1 MDPDRILVRL
11 AKQGNRA
18 AFGKL
23 AQKYRDQILAL
34 TFDFLKDYE
43 SAKDIAQDVFI
54 KAFKNIRD
62 FEEKAQFSSW
72 LYRITVNACLDA
84 QKRVHK
90 RPEKRIESSEHE
102 SAKQRVKESS
112 QLDSIDD
119 TMAYALDKL
128 SNNQR
133 TAVILRYFHDKTI
146 QEIAEVIDCAEST
159 VRIHLHRAM
168 LKLSNSLKVKG

>member
-11 AKQGNRA
+11 AKHGNRA

-23 AQKYRDQILAL
+23 AQKYRDQVLAL

-54 KAFKNIRD
+54 KAFKNMRD

-84 QKRVHK
+84 QKRVK
-90 RPEKRIESSEHE
+90 NRPETRIESSEHE
-102 SAKQRVKESS
+102 TAEQRVKENN

-119 TMAYALDKL
+119 TMAYALEQL

-168 LKLSNSLKVKG
+168 QKMSNIFKVEG